1 MAPSAPG
8 CRRARGRGAVRCPA
22 VGRCGSHDDHLM
34 ITLGWGGGAFS
45 PTPFSTVECV
55 GDRWGGARVGVAQGQ
70 EASVAAGREPA
81 VTILESVHVD
91 WDLPVSRLS
100 SSRHQLRIWT
110 RPGQVAVTGTIRASY
125 RVKRSEELRA
135 MALSRGLY
143 LATRLPKSDEQV
155 IDDLM
160 PLLRAEI
167 AAELQQMGMADL
179 RWHAREVRRSRFFTA
194 FF

>member
-1 MAPSAPG
+1 M
-8 CRRARGRGAVRCPA
+8 
-22 VGRCGSHDDHLM
+22 D
-34 ITLGWGGGAFS
+34 
-45 PTPFSTVECV
+45 
-55 GDRWGGARVGVAQGQ
+55 
-70 EASVAAGREPA
+70 AA
-81 VTILESVHVD
+81 
-91 WDLPVSRLS
+91 
-100 SSRHQLRIWT
+100 
-110 RPGQVAVTGTIRASY
+110 GQVAVTGTIRASY

-179 RWHAREVRRSRFFTA
+179 RWHAREVTQPFFKRLFLTCFLGAAPPQRRRV
-194 FF
+194 